1 MQGSI
6 RQKYTERNLAILPR
20 EGLNTVMPSTLVF
33 FWVSLA
39 RKGNKRKQ
47 GHTEANLAPPPIQG
61 TTQTLVWQ
69 HSCHELLL
77 VCSPN
82 PTDCTETVT
91 RLKPTQ
97 RTKLRSWHPLCQS
110 VDSLEPVQALYG
122 QPWQL
127 WFHKSRGVHHES
139 IMSRRHFHSIV
150 LIPEPWLL
158 EPLQPSSMAVTESWG
173 EVFCRVK
180 QSTVT
185 SSSYFD
191 QLLTLLTAILYPQKR
206 PWWGMR
212 AALI

>member
-1 MQGSI
+1 MWRSEHSHAQHPRVLLGKSS
-6 RQKYTERNLAILPR
+6 QKGEQKKTGTHRSK
-20 EGLNTVMPSTLVF
+20 PSTTTHTRDNTDTGVAT
-33 FWVSLA
+33 SLSWA
-39 RKGNKRKQ
+39 FACMQ
-47 GHTEANLAPPPIQG
+47 SQP
-61 TTQTLVWQ
+61 
-69 HSCHELLL
+69 HSH
-77 VCSPN
+77 VR
-82 PTDCTETVT
+82 DCTETVT

-110 VDSLEPVQALYG
+110 IDSLEPVQALYG

-150 LIPEPWLL
+150 LIPEHWLL

-191 QLLTLLTAILYPQKR
+191 QLLTLLTAILYPQKH